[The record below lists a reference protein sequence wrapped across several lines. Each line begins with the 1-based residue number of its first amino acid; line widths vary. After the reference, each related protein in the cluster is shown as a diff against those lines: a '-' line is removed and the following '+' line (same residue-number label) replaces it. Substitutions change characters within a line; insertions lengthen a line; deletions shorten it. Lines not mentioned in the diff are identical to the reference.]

1 MIEPTVI
8 NLDLKDVVEVGTCV
22 ICGCVLLTKYVNP
35 LSITFY
41 VLIFMTFLLSISG
54 VKTTDP
60 TLVFFMILT
69 ICNLVWIGR
78 CFEFVRD
85 WRKKRSISRA
95 QENDKL

>member
-8 NLDLKDVVEVGTCV
+8 NLNFRDAVEVGTCV

-41 VLIFMTFLLSISG
+41 VLMCMTYLLSISG

-69 ICNLVWIGR
+69 VCNLVWTSR
-78 CFEFVRD
+78 FFEFARD

-95 QENDKL
+95 QENDNL